1 MCRAAGMARF
11 MLLSYLSSY
20 LNYLQITFTGAT
32 NMTRHKQALSLGWAL
47 LGAATIF
54 STAAHSADQLDR
66 IKASKT
72 ITIATEA
79 RYAPFESVENGK
91 IIGYDV
97 DLMNHILEKKLP
109 GVKVKQ
115 LDLPFQGILP
125 GLDAQK
131 FDFVVTAVTVNKQR
145 VEHFAF
151 TVPIAE
157 STVAL
162 LKRDGDDSLNSL
174 DDLSGKVVGS
184 QAGSGQLQV
193 LQAFDQKLRASGKPG
208 IKEIKQY
215 VSFDEA
221 YADLANKRLDGVAQ
235 SLANLGPLIK
245 ARPGIFTTLK
255 PMLGPTTYFGW
266 VGRKG
271 DDSAQLVKLFS
282 DGISEANH
290 DGTMKALQQ
299 KWFGFVMD
307 VPADQMPAPAL

>member
-1 MCRAAGMARF
+1 MKQGK
-11 MLLSYLSSY
+11 
-20 LNYLQITFTGAT
+20 
-32 NMTRHKQALSLGWAL
+32 TRLSLCWATL
-47 LGAATIF
+47 CLASVF
-54 STAAHSADQLDR
+54 SAAAHSADLLDR
-66 IKASKT
+66 INADKT

-91 IIGYDV
+91 IVGYDV
-97 DLMNHILEKKLP
+97 DLMNHILKEKLP
-109 GVKVKQ
+109 GVTVKQ

-125 GLDAQK
+125 GLDAGK

-145 VEHFAF
+145 MDRFAF

-162 LKRDGDDSLNSL
+162 LKRENDGSIATL
-174 DDLSGKVVGS
+174 DDLSGKIVGS

-193 LQAFDQKLRASGKPG
+193 LQAFNDKLKASGKPG

-245 ARPGIFTTLK
+245 ARPGVFTTLK

-271 DDSAQLVKLFS
+271 EDSEKLVKLFS
-282 DGISEANH
+282 DGVSEANR

-299 KWFGFVMD
+299 KWFGFVMEIPSD
-307 VPADQMPAPAL
+307 AMPVPAL

>member
-1 MCRAAGMARF
+1 
-11 MLLSYLSSY
+11 
-20 LNYLQITFTGAT
+20 
-32 NMTRHKQALSLGWAL
+32 MTRHKQAIPLCWAML
-47 LGAATIF
+47 CVASVF
-54 STAAHSADQLDR
+54 SASAHSADLLDR
-66 IKASKT
+66 IKADKA

-91 IIGYDV
+91 IVGYDV
-97 DLMNHILEKKLP
+97 DLMNHILSKNLP
-109 GVKVKQ
+109 GVEVKQ

-125 GLDAQK
+125 GLDAKK

-145 VEHFAF
+145 MDHFAF

-162 LKRDGDDSLNSL
+162 LKRDSDSTINTLE
-174 DDLSGKVVGS
+174 DLSGKVVGS

-193 LQAFDQKLRASGKPG
+193 LQAFDEKLKASGKPG

-245 ARPGIFTTLK
+245 TRPGVFTTLK

-266 VGRKG
+266 VGRQG
-271 DDSAQLVKLFS
+271 DDSATLVKLFS
-282 DGISEANH
+282 DGISEANR

-307 VPADQMPAPAL
+307 VPADQMPAPSL

>member
-1 MCRAAGMARF
+1 MILRKFATAFCASTLCAVIVLAF
-11 MLLSYLSSY
+11 PAH
-20 LNYLQITFTGAT
+20 GAD
-32 NMTRHKQALSLGWAL
+32 L
-47 LGAATIF
+47 
-54 STAAHSADQLDR
+54 LDR
-66 IKASKT
+66 ITAGKT

-79 RYAPFESVENGK
+79 RYAPFEFVQDGK
-91 IIGYDV
+91 IVGYDV
-97 DLMNHILEKKLP
+97 DLMNHILQKNLP

-125 GLDAQK
+125 GLDAKK

-145 VEHFAF
+145 IEHFAF

-162 LKRDGDDSLNSL
+162 LKRESDTSIASL

-184 QAGSGQLQV
+184 QAGSGQLQI
-193 LQAFDQKLRASGKPG
+193 LQSFNEQLKAGGKPG

-245 ARPGIFTTLK
+245 SRPGIFSTLE

-266 VGRKG
+266 VGRK
-271 DDSAQLVKLFS
+271 DEDSARLVKLFS
-282 DGISEANH
+282 DGIAEANR
-290 DGTMKALQQ
+290 DGTMKALQD
-299 KWFGFVMD
+299 KWFGFTMT
-307 VPADQMPAPAL
+307 VPADQMPAPSL

>member
-1 MCRAAGMARF
+1 
-11 MLLSYLSSY
+11 
-20 LNYLQITFTGAT
+20 
-32 NMTRHKQALSLGWAL
+32 MTRRKQAIPLCWAMLCAASLFS
-47 LGAATIF
+47 GAV
-54 STAAHSADQLDR
+54 HSADLLDK
-66 IKASKT
+66 IKADKT

-91 IIGYDV
+91 IVGYDV
-97 DLMNHILEKKLP
+97 DLMNHILQKNLP
-109 GVKVKQ
+109 GVDVKQ

-125 GLDAQK
+125 GLDAKK

-145 VEHFAF
+145 MDHFAF

-162 LKRDGDDSLNSL
+162 LKRDNDSSINSL

-193 LQAFDQKLRASGKPG
+193 LQEFDKKLKASGKPG

-221 YADLANKRLDGVAQ
+221 YADLANQRLDGVAQ

-245 ARPGIFTTLK
+245 TRPGVFTTLK
-255 PMLGPTTYFGW
+255 PMLGATTYFGW

-271 DDSAQLVKLFS
+271 DDSAALVKLFS
-282 DGISEANH
+282 DGISEANR

-307 VPADQMPAPAL
+307 VPADQMPAPSL

>member
-1 MCRAAGMARF
+1 
-11 MLLSYLSSY
+11 MLCSGL
-20 LNYLQITFTGAT
+20 
-32 NMTRHKQALSLGWAL
+32 
-47 LGAATIF
+47 F
-54 STAAHSADQLDR
+54 SAAAHSADLLDR
-66 IKASKT
+66 IKSDKA

-91 IIGYDV
+91 IVGYDV
-97 DLMNHILEKKLP
+97 DLMNHILQKSLP
-109 GVKVKQ
+109 GVAVKQ

-125 GLDAQK
+125 GLDAKK
-131 FDFVVTAVTVNKQR
+131 FDFVITAVTVNKQR
-145 VEHFAF
+145 MDHFAF

-162 LKRDGDDSLNSL
+162 LKRDNDGSIATL
-174 DDLSGKVVGS
+174 DDLSGKIVGS

-193 LQAFDQKLRASGKPG
+193 LQEFNEKLKASGKPG

-266 VGRKG
+266 VGRK
-271 DDSAQLVKLFS
+271 DSDSASMVKLFS
-282 DGISEANH
+282 DGISEANR

-307 VPADQMPAPAL
+307 IPADKMPAPAL

>member
-1 MCRAAGMARF
+1 
-11 MLLSYLSSY
+11 MLISLCSSN
-20 LNYLQITFTGAT
+20 LNKFQNTFTGVA
-32 NMTRHKQALSLGWAL
+32 NMKRRKKALSLSWAML
-47 LGAATIF
+47 CVIGGFSAT
-54 STAAHSADQLDR
+54 AHSADVLDR
-66 IKASKT
+66 IKKEKT

-91 IIGYDV
+91 IVGYDV
-97 DLMNHILEKKLP
+97 DLMNHILEQKLP
-109 GVKVKQ
+109 GVAVKQ

-125 GLDAQK
+125 GLDAKK

-145 VEHFAF
+145 VAHFAF

-162 LKRDGDDSLNSL
+162 LKRENDGTITTL
-174 DDLSGKVVGS
+174 DDLSGKIVGS

-193 LQAFDQKLRASGKPG
+193 LQAFNEKLKASGKPG

-235 SLANLGPLIK
+235 SLANLGPLTK
-245 ARPGIFTTLK
+245 SRPGLFTTLK

-266 VGRKG
+266 VGRQ
-271 DDSAQLVKLFS
+271 DTDSASLVKLLS
-282 DGISEANH
+282 DGISEANK

-307 VPADQMPAPAL
+307 LPADKMPAPAL

>member
-1 MCRAAGMARF
+1 
-11 MLLSYLSSY
+11 
-20 LNYLQITFTGAT
+20 
-32 NMTRHKQALSLGWAL
+32 MTRHKQAIPLCWAML
-47 LGAATIF
+47 CVASVF
-54 STAAHSADQLDR
+54 SASAHSADLLDR
-66 IKASKT
+66 IKADKA

-79 RYAPFESVENGK
+79 RYAPFESVDNGK
-91 IIGYDV
+91 IVGYDV
-97 DLMNHILEKKLP
+97 DLMNHILSKNLP
-109 GVKVKQ
+109 GVEVKQ

-125 GLDAQK
+125 GLDAKK

-145 VEHFAF
+145 MDHFAF

-162 LKRDGDDSLNSL
+162 LKRDNDSTINTLE
-174 DDLSGKVVGS
+174 DLSGKVVGS

-193 LQAFDQKLRASGKPG
+193 LQAFDEKLKASGKPG

-245 ARPGIFTTLK
+245 TRPGVFTTLK

-266 VGRKG
+266 VGRQG
-271 DDSAQLVKLFS
+271 DDSATLVKLFS
-282 DGISEANH
+282 DGISEANR

-307 VPADQMPAPAL
+307 VPADQMPAPSL

>member
-1 MCRAAGMARF
+1 
-11 MLLSYLSSY
+11 
-20 LNYLQITFTGAT
+20 
-32 NMTRHKQALSLGWAL
+32 MTRRKQAIPLCWAML
-47 LGAATIF
+47 CAASVFSGAV
-54 STAAHSADQLDR
+54 HSADLLDK
-66 IKASKT
+66 IKADKT

-91 IIGYDV
+91 IVGYDI
-97 DLMNHILEKKLP
+97 DLMNHILQKSLP
-109 GVKVKQ
+109 GVEVKQ

-125 GLDAQK
+125 GLDAKK

-145 VEHFAF
+145 MDHFAF

-162 LKRDGDDSLNSL
+162 LKRDNDSSINSL

-193 LQAFDQKLRASGKPG
+193 LQEFDKKLKASGKPG

-221 YADLANKRLDGVAQ
+221 YADLANQRLDGVAQ

-245 ARPGIFTTLK
+245 TRPGVFTTLK

-266 VGRKG
+266 VGHKG
-271 DDSAQLVKLFS
+271 DDSATLVKLFS
-282 DGISEANH
+282 DGISEANR

-307 VPADQMPAPAL
+307 VPADQMPAPSL